1 MRIRPNRSLM
11 RAGVHALGEA
21 AIRVPLAGRIVAQLL
36 DPATPPWRRAM
47 LLVVAA
53 DAVIG
58 MIETVHQPATVRPV
72 RSSS

>member
-1 MRIRPNRSLM
+1 MKIRPTGSFV

-21 AIRVPLAGRIVAQLL
+21 AIRVPLAGRVVAQLL

-58 MIETVHQPATVRPV
+58 MIETVHQPATVQTV